1 MTSGLARSSIAICV
15 PVRDEAAA
23 LPHLFEAVEAL
34 VLPAGG
40 TLTLCLLLDGCRDDS
55 ARVAERYR
63 SVARPRVHL
72 AEVDRGMPNAG
83 LARRRAMAMAGGA
96 DIILTTDADS
106 RPAPDW
112 VEAMLAGLA
121 RADVVAGRVVREG
134 GVASLLQD
142 RVERYYDA
150 LFALR
155 RMLDPVCWEAPVT
168 HHHASGA
175 NLGVRG
181 CVYRTL
187 GGFMPLASGEDARF
201 VDDAGRGGWRVR
213 RDAGAVVRTSARR
226 DGRAEGGLA
235 HMLRALDRGSGVE
248 VAHPA
253 DASWQY
259 RMQAAARGAFRDGT
273 IDARTVPIGLTTDHL
288 IGVARDCPNAE
299 AFAMRVVPVPPGGMR
314 PVTLALAEVE
324 LAKLS
329 DAQAVA
335 A

>member
-72 AEVDRGMPNAG
+72 AEVERGMPNAG

-134 GVASLLQD
+134 DVASLLQD

-181 CVYRTL
+181 YVYRTL
-187 GGFMPLASGEDARF
+187 GG
-201 VDDAGRGGWRVR
+201 
-213 RDAGAVVRTSARR
+213 
-226 DGRAEGGLA
+226 
-235 HMLRALDRGSGVE
+235 
-248 VAHPA
+248 
-253 DASWQY
+253 
-259 RMQAAARGAFRDGT
+259 
-273 IDARTVPIGLTTDHL
+273 
-288 IGVARDCPNAE
+288 
-299 AFAMRVVPVPPGGMR
+299 
-314 PVTLALAEVE
+314 
-324 LAKLS
+324 
-329 DAQAVA
+329 
-335 A
+335 